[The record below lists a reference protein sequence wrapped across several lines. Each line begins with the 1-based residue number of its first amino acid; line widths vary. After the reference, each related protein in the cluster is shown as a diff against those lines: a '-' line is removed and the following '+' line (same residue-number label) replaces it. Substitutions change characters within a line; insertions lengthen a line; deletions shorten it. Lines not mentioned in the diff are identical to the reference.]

1 MNLCGQC
8 AIACELTRAIGEYNT
23 LLALAAL
30 IPLGWAFA
38 RTRDPRLFS
47 AALLIALAAAL
58 TGRLTYAILH
68 WEYFSERPAEVFS
81 LAGLSEHGAILGGTA
96 AYLAL
101 RRTVGNLAATCS
113 AVFVLATV
121 AASVGCV
128 EAGCAYGREVFWQT
142 DGETSLAWQLRVDW
156 PDAYQVR
163 NPRWPTQIFMSIWMV
178 ACGLLLR
185 RHTPEALLLCFGLG
199 DFGVQFLRA
208 DQAALLGPLRLYQWI
223 DLVFIAI
230 SLLLFMFSPKRVKL
244 ALTDRATHTTV
255 AVSDRDA

>member
-1 MNLCGQC
+1 V
-8 AIACELTRAIGEYNT
+8 
-23 LLALAAL
+23 L

-38 RTRDPRLFS
+38 RTRDLRLFS

-81 LAGLSEHGAILGGTA
+81 LAGLLEHGAILGGTA

-142 DGETSLAWQLRVDW
+142 DGEASLAWQLRVIGRTPIRCATRVGRPRFLCRSGWW
-156 PDAYQVR
+156 PVGYCSDAIP
-163 NPRWPTQIFMSIWMV
+163 PRRCCSALAWAILACSSCAPTRQRCSARCAYIN
-178 ACGLLLR
+178 G
-185 RHTPEALLLCFGLG
+185 
-199 DFGVQFLRA
+199 
-208 DQAALLGPLRLYQWI
+208 
-223 DLVFIAI
+223 
-230 SLLLFMFSPKRVKL
+230 
-244 ALTDRATHTTV
+244 
-255 AVSDRDA
+255 